1 MLGPTIYLRG
11 IGQPK
16 RVHHGIP
23 TYRQCL
29 ENLQCFSTD
38 MSCATTTRATQDN
51 ELCKVFHGPQNRPA
65 YGRLSKCGGNM
76 HSSEIYIILI
86 YGTPL
91 ALHFTFVSIWGKR
104 VIVNQTHHFR
114 IVVSFL
120 LIQHSTSLWR
130 GRIWQA
136 QLFHRAH
143 PHQQHS
149 SGKKQFQCNHRC
161 TQGLTRFGTRDTCR
175 PMRLAQPAWHSVV

>member
-1 MLGPTIYLRG
+1 MTIWNLN
-11 IGQPK
+11 
-16 RVHHGIP
+16 
-23 TYRQCL
+23 RQCL
-29 ENLQCFSTD
+29 TNLRCFSQHT
-38 MSCATTTRATQDN
+38 CHVPQ
-51 ELCKVFHGPQNRPA
+51 LCVQNNNSIVNSISWTA
-65 YGRLSKCGGNM
+65 NWLAVNFQSVGEICNM
-76 HSSEIYIILI
+76 HSSDIYISLNS
-86 YGTPL
+86 GTPL

-104 VIVNQTHHFR
+104 VIVNQTHHFQL
-114 IVVSFL
+114 VVSFL

-149 SGKKQFQCNHRC
+149 SSKKQFQHNHRC